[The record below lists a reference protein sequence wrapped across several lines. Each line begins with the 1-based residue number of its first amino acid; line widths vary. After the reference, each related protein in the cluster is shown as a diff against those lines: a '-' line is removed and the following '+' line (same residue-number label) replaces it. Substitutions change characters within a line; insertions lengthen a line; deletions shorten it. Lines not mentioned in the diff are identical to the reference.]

1 MAAGGCQRTIILTE
15 RLRKMK
21 QNFIYTF
28 ILTTG
33 VLLSGMVTITACA
46 QDQWEPPMPK
56 MLSSDGMVSIERG
69 QNVFSENCVNC
80 HGIRGDGDGVRR
92 YSWIPEQFVP
102 DLTDADYLAD
112 RDDDI
117 LVNLHDGLRNQD
129 PPAVIMPSFRY
140 ILSEEDM
147 QSVLAYVKTLSKRT
161 TFGSGN

>member
-1 MAAGGCQRTIILTE
+1 
-15 RLRKMK
+15 MK

-56 MLSSDGMVSIERG
+56 MLSSGGMVSIERG
-69 QNVFSENCVNC
+69 QNLFSEHCVNC
-80 HGIRGDGDGVRR
+80 HGIRGDGTGIRR

-102 DLTDADYLAD
+102 DLTDADYLEG

-129 PPAVIMPSFRY
+129 PPAVILPSFSY

-147 QSVLAYVKTLSKRT
+147 QSVLAYVKTLTKRT
-161 TFGSGN
+161 ALESGK

>member
-1 MAAGGCQRTIILTE
+1 
-15 RLRKMK
+15 MK

-33 VLLSGMVTITACA
+33 VLLSGMVTITASA

-56 MLSSDGMVSIERG
+56 MLSSGGMVSIERG
-69 QNVFSENCVNC
+69 QNLFSEHCVNC
-80 HGIRGDGDGVRR
+80 HGIRGDGTGIRR

-147 QSVLAYVKTLSKRT
+147 QSVLAYVKTLTKRT
-161 TFGSGN
+161 ALESGK